1 MSELNVTQI
10 TRLMGLAKQIERAV
24 DDLRDAAATALMC
37 DAKQAVRTLYRDI
50 SSDAVLPAQIKG
62 DLVAPLESA
71 WSTAVSGGALYR
83 RTHGAI
89 HYLTQADQYV
99 CGLLAQGTMH

>member
-1 MSELNVTQI
+1 MSDLNATQMI
-10 TRLMGLAKQIERAV
+10 RLMSLSKQIERAI
-24 DDLRDAAATALMC
+24 DDLRDAAATALMS
-37 DAKQAVRTLYRDI
+37 DAKQAVRNLYRDI
-50 SSDAVLPAQIKG
+50 TSDVVLPAQIKG

-71 WSTAVSGGALYR
+71 WSSAVSGGALYR